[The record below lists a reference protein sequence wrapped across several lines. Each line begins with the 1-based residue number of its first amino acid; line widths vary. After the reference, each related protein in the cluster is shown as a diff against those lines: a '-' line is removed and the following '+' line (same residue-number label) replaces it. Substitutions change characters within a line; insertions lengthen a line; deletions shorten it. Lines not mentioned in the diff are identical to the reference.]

1 MAVIMRVWSVLLSFL
16 PRSWVVRV
24 IAGNRAS
31 IKQEFTLFLHL
42 LLLSEVKFAPA
53 STATAATQ
61 GSAVEEE
68 EEQREEEEEEEK
80 EERSLITPRLLCA
93 ANASIVL
100 KKYIKVALKIIPMRL
115 EPLLGRVGCV
125 SER

>member
-61 GSAVEEE
+61 GSAA
-68 EEQREEEEEEEK
+68 RRGRGGRT
-80 EERSLITPRLLCA
+80 ERRVR
-93 ANASIVL
+93 SILVTL
-100 KKYIKVALKIIPMRL
+100 RN
-115 EPLLGRVGCV
+115 
-125 SER
+125 

>member
-1 MAVIMRVWSVLLSFL
+1 MRVWSVLLSFL

-68 EEQREEEEEEEK
+68 EEEEGEEEKK